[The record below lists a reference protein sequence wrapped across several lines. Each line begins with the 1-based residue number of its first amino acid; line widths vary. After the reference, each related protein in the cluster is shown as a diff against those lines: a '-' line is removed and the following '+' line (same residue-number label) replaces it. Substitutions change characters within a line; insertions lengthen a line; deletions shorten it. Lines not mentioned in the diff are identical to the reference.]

1 MHICCLCM
9 PRQMPLVF
17 GHIWADSKP
26 WWITTS
32 AAMLAEYRCALLALL
47 AAENFGATKRNSR
60 ELSWEHARKWK
71 WMFTTGPAPPMSTL
85 TWRMSEE
92 WPIQVAKQKLGNDRY
107 TILWKTDYSAYS
119 SQLKPTTPRCF
130 VFWPP
135 STIMQFSSG
144 RISENHSA
152 NSQNIGLP
160 LQRFDVFVPTLFLVM
175 TQQHQVRLL
184 YGNVSTE
191 GLVGHWIK
199 SFWGWSLWHQSHL
212 AVRSF
217 CDEVSWVLTLKEGSE
232 IGVACQPPKKLVSTG
247 VNWWSFLGCVN
258 TKTKKYLA

>member
-92 WPIQVAKQKLGNDRY
+92 WPIQVAKQMLGNDRY
-107 TILWKTDYSAYS
+107 TFLWKTVYSAYS

-135 STIMQFSSG
+135 STIVQFSSG

-160 LQRFDVFVPTLFLVM
+160 LQRFLMFLCQNFFLSWHSSNRYDYFMGMFQPRGWWATGSKAFEGGV
-175 TQQHQVRLL
+175 
-184 YGNVSTE
+184 YGINHTWLWDLSAM
-191 GLVGHWIK
+191 K
-199 SFWGWSLWHQSHL
+199 SP
-212 AVRSF
+212 
-217 CDEVSWVLTLKEGSE
+217 E
-232 IGVACQPPKKLVSTG
+232 
-247 VNWWSFLGCVN
+247 FLR
-258 TKTKKYLA
+258 